1 MMTEAVRQLLAALL
15 HSEGDGDQVFT
26 LMNGKPVRATE
37 PDLSLRMLGD
47 PGSGSKV

>member
-1 MMTEAVRQLLAALL
+1 MMTEAVGQLLLALL
-15 HSEGDGDQVFT
+15 PSEGDGDHVFT
-26 LMNGKPVRATE
+26 LMNGTLVRVAE